1 MRLAAHS
8 SVQCLVMAC
17 CRYLQCGFGGGKPLN
32 DKRLRFE
39 TQAGCRVSLL
49 CTRHPTISDVARL
62 ASVSTAMVSRTL
74 NDPGQVKPD
83 TRERVLLAISELGYS
98 PNLQARDLA
107 LGRSSLSS
115 RNRQESTSY
124 GTPEL
129 DSHW

>member
-1 MRLAAHS
+1 MTN
-8 SVQCLVMAC
+8 
-17 CRYLQCGFGGGKPLN
+17 G
-32 DKRLRFE
+32 LRFE

-49 CTRHPTISDVARL
+49 CTRHPTIRDVARL
-62 ASVSTAMVSRTL
+62 ASVSIATVSRTL

-115 RNRQESTSY
+115 RNRQESTLGDHLKAAIDDQVKS
-124 GTPEL
+124 GHSEKA
-129 DSHW
+129 